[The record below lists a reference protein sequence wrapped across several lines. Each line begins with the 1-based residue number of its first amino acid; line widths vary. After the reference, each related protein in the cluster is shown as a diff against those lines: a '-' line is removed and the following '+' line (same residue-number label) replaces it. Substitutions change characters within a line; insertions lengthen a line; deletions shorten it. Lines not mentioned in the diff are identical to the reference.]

1 MMSFLD
7 RNIDTTMENF
17 YEIPMTIK
25 WVGSSLKSEDE
36 IDREVQFLLD
46 EYKIRLGEE
55 ALIDFEKREEIIG
68 GYILLR
74 VKLWQI
80 L

>member
-1 MMSFLD
+1 
-7 RNIDTTMENF
+7 MENF

-46 EYKIRLGEE
+46 EYKDKAWRRG
-55 ALIDFEKREEIIG
+55 A
-68 GYILLR
+68 Y
-74 VKLWQI
+74 
-80 L
+80 